1 MTDEQRPSD
10 SKMQGKHVDKINVD
24 GQILSA
30 DEILARARQRLQEKK
45 QPHHAT
51 KRQSQPKRAQTSAQ
65 PTTEQLVAMQARNEQ
80 ARQNIRQKK
89 PQLQAA
95 QVTDPFAD
103 DIKTV
108 ATAQKANKTQP
119 STSTSTHDDAQ
130 ATLIKGSA
138 WLSAGNIISRILGA
152 VYIVPWM
159 ALLGA
164 DSNRANGLFG
174 QGYNIYAVFLAI
186 ATFGVPAAIS
196 KLVAQYHARRDV
208 HQSRQL
214 TRHSL
219 LLGVVLGMIFGTTIY
234 VLTPWLAMGDANFI
248 PVLHS
253 LAPAVAIFP
262 LMSMLRGIFQGYQ
275 LMNVSALSQIVEQIA
290 RIVYMLASAVIILK
304 ATPGNWSAVVVQSTF
319 AAFIGALF
327 SMLVLG
333 WGWIKY
339 HHIVMQPM
347 PHDAPRVKT
356 PTLKLILDILKESW
370 PFIIIGSAITLFQ
383 LVDQYTYF
391 NVMSHFFAMTNAQ
404 LQTDFALFSANPNK
418 LIMII
423 VPFSTSI
430 AATALPMLSGSKA
443 TLTHADI
450 QQQLKQVIKLFAIV
464 MLPSALGMFA
474 IASPLY
480 KMFYP
485 IDVSNQEGIY
495 LLQYS
500 TILAIV
506 FSLFMLLAFILQALS
521 EVSIVIKAFAYG
533 LLVKVALQVPMI
545 RYFEGMG
552 ALIASVI
559 GMTIAIAFM
568 LNYLNAAYGVS
579 LGSLGQELWQLFMG
593 ALVMAAVAYGIVFV
607 MSNFVFPMDT
617 KLSVTLTT
625 FLSAGIGG
633 VVVAIIYLKMGFGDD
648 LLGPRMDRIPAILQ
662 PKR

>member
-51 KRQSQPKRAQTSAQ
+51 KRQPQPKRAQTSAQ
-65 PTTEQLVAMQARNEQ
+65 PTTEQLAAMQARNEQ

-89 PQLQAA
+89 PQLQAT

-347 PHDAPRVKT
+347 PHDAPCVKT

-579 LGSLGQELWQLFMG
+579 LGTLGQELWQLFMG